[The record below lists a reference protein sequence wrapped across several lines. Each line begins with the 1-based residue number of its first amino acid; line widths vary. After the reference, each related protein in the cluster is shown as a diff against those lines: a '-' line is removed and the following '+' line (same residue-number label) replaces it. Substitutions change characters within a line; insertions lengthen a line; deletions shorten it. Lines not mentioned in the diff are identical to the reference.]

1 MENMNIRG
9 ITNSRT
15 CLICG
20 SEPENITHAI
30 LRCDF
35 TTQVWNLWA
44 ENPLRVGQNSLN
56 FQDLAMLI
64 LTQKSTQDLET
75 FFAVAWAIW
84 YNRNKVVHNESN
96 LSPKQTWH
104 MAKSSMED
112 YLSAV
117 DSDLSYIRF
126 SPTRWE
132 PSPLGV
138 YKINVDGASDQNRYS
153 SVGVIVRDSKGQP
166 IASLCKFLQ
175 SSYSA
180 ELVEIIALE
189 QGILLVKEL

>member
-1 MENMNIRG
+1 MEEALAPKLWRACVNGLPTMENMNIIG

-15 CLICG
+15 CPICG

-75 FFAVAWAIW
+75 FFDVAWAIW
-84 YNRNKVVHNESN
+84 YIRNKVVHNESN
-96 LSPKQTWH
+96 LSPQ
-104 MAKSSMED
+104 
-112 YLSAV
+112 
-117 DSDLSYIRF
+117 
-126 SPTRWE
+126 
-132 PSPLGV
+132 
-138 YKINVDGASDQNRYS
+138 
-153 SVGVIVRDSKGQP
+153 
-166 IASLCKFLQ
+166 
-175 SSYSA
+175 
-180 ELVEIIALE
+180 
-189 QGILLVKEL
+189 